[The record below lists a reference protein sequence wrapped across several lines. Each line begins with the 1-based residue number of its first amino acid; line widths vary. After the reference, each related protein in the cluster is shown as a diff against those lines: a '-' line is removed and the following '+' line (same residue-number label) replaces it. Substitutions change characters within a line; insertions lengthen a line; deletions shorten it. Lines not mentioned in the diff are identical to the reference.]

1 MIWSD
6 LDQKLCTYDH
16 STVSSTIASQF
27 QIHCGMLPKS
37 VLGVE
42 MVTNRD
48 LNLQY
53 VVQPSYLESTPT
65 PCMISSRLSWLKKL
79 LKVI

>member
-16 STVSSTIASQF
+16 STGVSTIASQNW
-27 QIHCGMLPKS
+27 IPYGMMSKS
-37 VLGVE
+37 ILGVE

-48 LNLQY
+48 PNFQY
-53 VVQPSYLESTPT
+53 VVQRS
-65 PCMISSRLSWLKKL
+65 
-79 LKVI
+79 